1 MKIPFS
7 PPYIDD
13 EVISEVLDSLQSGWI
28 TTGPKVKELE
38 DSIAK
43 SSEVPRALGVN
54 SATSGLMLAL
64 HWFGVSRGDEVLI
77 PAYTYAATAL
87 AVMHIGATP
96 VMLDSG
102 SNFNLDP
109 AQIVKK
115 ITDKTKAIIP
125 VDIGGWPCDYH
136 SIKRIVESEEAI
148 KKFSPKGVIQEKLG
162 RMLVLAD
169 AAHSIGAIYK
179 GKPAASWSDLSVYSL
194 HAVKNVTS
202 AEGGMIL
209 INMPGEFDN
218 DEVYSTMR
226 LWSLNGQTKDAF
238 TKTQGSSWRYDIVYP
253 GFKMNMPDVLAAI
266 ALGQFRKYGDHLL
279 QERRRIYELYFKE
292 FDGWH
297 YAQNPEHIGN
307 ESVSSFHLYALR
319 IKGASESQR
328 DLIIE
333 EIMKSGIAV
342 NVHFQPLPLLT
353 VFKEKGYSMEDFP
366 VAYDSYSREISLP
379 IYPQLTNEQAMRVVE
394 SVKAATEK
402 VLS

>member
-13 EVISEVLDSLQSGWI
+13 DVISEVVDSLQSGWI

-38 DSIAK
+38 DFIANF
-43 SSEVPRALGVN
+43 SSVSRALGVN

-96 VMLDSG
+96 VMIDSG
-102 SNFNLDP
+102 SDFNLDP
-109 AQIVKK
+109 SLIAKK
-115 ITDKTKAIIP
+115 ITNKTKAIVP

-136 SIKRIVESEEAI
+136 SIKRIIESDEVI
-148 KKFSPKGVIQEKLG
+148 SKFRPKGVVQEKLG

-169 AAHSIGAIYK
+169 AAHSLGATYK

-209 INMPGEFDN
+209 MNMPAEFDN

-266 ALGQFRKYGDHLL
+266 ALGQIKKYEHRLL
-279 QERRRIYELYFKE
+279 PERRRIYELYYKE
-292 FDGWH
+292 FDEWQ
-297 YAQNPEHIGN
+297 YAQNPAYIGN
-307 ESVSSFHLYALR
+307 DSMSSFHLYALR

-333 EIMKSGIAV
+333 EVMKSGIAV
-342 NVHFQPLPLLT
+342 NVHFQPLPMLK
-353 VFKEKGYSMEDFP
+353 VFKEKGYRIDDFP
-366 VAYDSYSREISLP
+366 VAKDSYSSEISLP
-379 IYPQLTNEQAMRVVE
+379 IYPQLTNDQVMLVVE
-394 SVKAATEK
+394 SVKTATEK